1 MNGKKLISSLAVG
14 LLVMTAS
21 FAQNFPS
28 YYPKE
33 GFQRVGTVDALYAE
47 ENRVVIDDVEYLIA
61 DELVVHALNAYSV
74 SSARLRP
81 GIKVG
86 FKQRGNRVISEFW
99 LLPIN
104 YDARRRPQ

>member
-1 MNGKKLISSLAVG
+1 MNGKKLLFSLAVG
-14 LLVMTAS
+14 LLIMTTS

-33 GFQRVGTVDALYAE
+33 GFQRIGTLDALYTE
-47 ENRVVIDDVEYLIA
+47 EKRVVIDDVPYLIS
-61 DELVVHALNAYSV
+61 DDLVVHALNAYSV

-86 FKQRGNRVISEFW
+86 FKQSGNRVISEFW

-104 YDARRRPQ
+104 YDARRRR